1 MAQGLGAVKGRV
13 FAALALTATVAAC
26 QRQVVVS
33 SSPAE
38 PTGQNGLTSKEKA
51 DGWRLLFDGTSLK
64 NFRDYKA
71 DTLSSAWHVVDG
83 VITKTRGAE
92 EMVTREQ
99 FGDFEFAFDWRL
111 SPRGNSGVFF
121 RATEEYNKIYWS
133 AIEFQ
138 LLDDSLASDNK
149 DSTHLAGA
157 AYGFYMPPRHV
168 ANIGGI
174 WNSSKIVARGGH
186 IEHWMNGRKTL
197 DYEIWTPQWDSMVAK
212 TKFKPYP
219 NFAKAKSGI
228 IGFQGD
234 HPGTLELRN
243 LKIRVLK

>member
-1 MAQGLGAVKGRV
+1 MSRRTAV
-13 FAALALTATVAAC
+13 AAIALTGAVAAC
-26 QRQVVVS
+26 QRSATVG
-33 SSPAE
+33 SPAPCQPSITPNSLSPCE
-38 PTGQNGLTSKEKA
+38 QA
-51 DGWRLLFDGTSLK
+51 QGWRLLFDGTSLK

-71 DTLSSAWHVVDG
+71 DTLSSAWHVVNG
-83 VITKTRGAE
+83 VITKNVGAE
-92 EMVTREQ
+92 EMVTRDK
-99 FGDFEFAFDWRL
+99 FGDFEFAWDWRL

-121 RATEEYNKIYWS
+121 RATEEYDKIYWS

-157 AYGFYMPPRHV
+157 AYGFYMPPRHI
-168 ANIGGI
+168 AKIGGN

-186 IEHWMNGRKTL
+186 IEHWMNGVRTL
-197 DYEIWTPQWDSMVAK
+197 SYDIWTPQWDAMVAK

-219 NFAKAKSGI
+219 NFAKAKEGI

-243 LKIRVLK
+243 LKIRPLK